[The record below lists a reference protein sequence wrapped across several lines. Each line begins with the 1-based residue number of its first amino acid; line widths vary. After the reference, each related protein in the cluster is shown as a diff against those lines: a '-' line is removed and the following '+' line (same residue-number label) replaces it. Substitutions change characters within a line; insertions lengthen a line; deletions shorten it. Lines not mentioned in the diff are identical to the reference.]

1 MAVADYVSSGDTI
14 DFTPGS
20 ATAAGAVVVQ
30 GTQIGIT
37 KVAVPA
43 NTLGTLHVQGVF
55 DVNCASG
62 TTFSAGALLYW
73 NAGSGLVTTT
83 NTDVLMGRAA
93 LAKTSGQTKARV
105 RLGVGGA

>member
-1 MAVADYVSSGDTI
+1 MAVADYLHSGDVI
-14 DFTPGS
+14 DFTPN
-20 ATAAGAVVVQ
+20 AAVAAGSVVVQ

-55 DVNCASG
+55 DINCASA

-73 NAGSGLVTTT
+73 NAGTSLITTT
-83 NTDVLMGRAA
+83 NTDVLIGRAA
-93 LAKTSGQTKARV
+93 VAKTAGQTKARV
-105 RLGVGGA
+105 RINCP